1 MSLKPYITT
10 PDNADRIAD
19 WLRTRGGIAIWQ
31 SIDFSRAGETLTTPL
46 NAADGTPNTQP
57 VWWVGKTP
65 ECIITSFADV
75 LISNDTEVKRFKV
88 ALRMGRNGLK
98 ITCTDA
104 STRRIRAAV
113 AKAGEGAYHVF
124 DYETRE
130 AVILKPESQTSLL
143 DHLVAAGKAT
153 GIHLVAQAS

>member
-1 MSLKPYITT
+1 MSLNPYITT
-10 PDNADRIAD
+10 SDNADKIAD

-31 SIDFSRAGETLTTPL
+31 SLDLSRAGETLTTPL
-46 NAADGTPNTQP
+46 HTAEGEPYPKP
-57 VWWVGKTP
+57 VWWVGDTP
-65 ECIITSFADV
+65 ECIITSLADV
-75 LISNDTEVKRFKV
+75 LISNDIEVSRFKV
-88 ALRMGRNGLK
+88 ALRMGRAGLK

-143 DHLVAAGKAT
+143 HHLIATGKAT
-153 GIHLVAQAS
+153 GIHLVDKAS